1 MGKHYDQFDLDDR
14 IEISRL
20 HADGISRRA
29 IGRMMGRS
37 ASTIGRELRRNSLPK
52 GGYKP
57 ASADRIALSRRRR
70 LSRIE
75 RLSPLGDH
83 VRDHLAMGWS
93 PEQVAGRL
101 RLEGSEHRVSH
112 ESIYRF
118 IYRWP
123 VRREKLHRYLPRAKA
138 TRGRRYFKRRREP
151 IPGRR
156 SIHERGQAIDNRSQF
171 GHWEGDLMQFRTQKG
186 NLLTAVER
194 KTGLTLATGLPRK
207 TADAT
212 AASLTDLFS
221 GLPVAARRS
230 ITCDNGSEFAE
241 HKKLER
247 DLGIPTFFCDPH
259 SPWQRGSIE
268 NANGILRRDLPR
280 KTDLT
285 DYSEQDIQD
294 IVWANNTTPRKRLGY
309 LTPAEAFLHQLRCC
323 T

>member
-1 MGKHYDQFDLDDR
+1 MGKHYDQLDLDDR

-52 GGYKP
+52 SGYKP
-57 ASADRIALSRRRR
+57 ASADRIAWSRRRR

-75 RLSPLGDH
+75 CLSPLGEH

-93 PEQVAGRL
+93 PEQIAGRL

-156 SIHERGQAIDNRSQF
+156 SIHERGQAIDNRDQF
-171 GHWEGDLMQFRTQKG
+171 GHWEGDLMQFRTQRG

-194 KTGLTLATGLPRK
+194 KTGLMLATGLPRK
-207 TADAT
+207 
-212 AASLTDLFS
+212 
-221 GLPVAARRS
+221 
-230 ITCDNGSEFAE
+230 C
-241 HKKLER
+241 
-247 DLGIPTFFCDPH
+247 
-259 SPWQRGSIE
+259 
-268 NANGILRRDLPR
+268 
-280 KTDLT
+280 
-285 DYSEQDIQD
+285 
-294 IVWANNTTPRKRLGY
+294 LGY
-309 LTPAEAFLHQLRCC
+309 KTPIEAFAANLGVALEK
-323 T
+323 